1 MTKERVLCV
10 EKGGAGILAGEE
22 GRYTSVTPPVSDL
35 RCIEN
40 TPVM

>member
-22 GRYTSVTPPVSDL
+22 GPYTSVTPPVSDL